1 MGARSWCHDGPSQ
14 LIGIDDREAMFR
26 QQPGYRRLA
35 AADASGEA
43 HVAKAGDQLAQNG
56 EMVTY
61 AATPLKTD
69 LTAPPLPT
77 VLDARFLAEARLVD
91 SMPNATR
98 AEVAVAGRS
107 NVGKSTLLNRL
118 AQRKSLAR
126 TSKTPGRTRGMVFF
140 ELDLAY
146 DGQPLEMSL
155 VDLPGYGYAQVSKT
169 ERQSWQALIE
179 GYTERRPTLCM
190 MVVLVDARRGL
201 QDEEFQVCEW
211 LASLAKPF
219 QMVFTKS
226 DKLSASDRGRLKSEA
241 LRVPRSPGGRPALF
255 VSGETGEG
263 VPALWQILLGAIGK
277 GAPA

>member
-1 MGARSWCHDGPSQ
+1 
-14 LIGIDDREAMFR
+14 
-26 QQPGYRRLA
+26 
-35 AADASGEA
+35 
-43 HVAKAGDQLAQNG
+43 
-56 EMVTY
+56 
-61 AATPLKTD
+61 LKTD
-69 LTAPPLPT
+69 LSEALLPN

-91 SMPNATR
+91 SMPDATR
-98 AEVAVAGRS
+98 AEIAVAGRS

-140 ELDLAY
+140 ELDLAHE
-146 DGQPLEMSL
+146 GQAIAMSL

-169 ERQSWQALIE
+169 ERHSWRALIE

-201 QDEEFQVCEW
+201 QDEELQLCEW
-211 LASLAKPF
+211 LASLEKPF
-219 QMVFTKS
+219 QVVFTKS
-226 DKLSASDRGRLKSEA
+226 DKLTATDRGRLKSEA
-241 LRVPRSPGGRPALF
+241 QRVPRSPGGRAALF

-263 VPALWQILLGAIGK
+263 VANLWQILLGAIGHVPSASA